1 MDGCATE
8 LSLCHAYCTR
18 VLGPTLSSSL
28 CLQLTE
34 NTTIGATGDRAT
46 SVVVE
51 GSQSAIGHVR
61 NHSLTGSI
69 VKDSMKRVKNVA
81 QIRVLVR
88 LFLSYPVDIIFAV
101 FPVRLSLA
109 CVIHVLVDRFR

>member
-1 MDGCATE
+1 M
-8 LSLCHAYCTR
+8 
-18 VLGPTLSSSL
+18 
-28 CLQLTE
+28 
-34 NTTIGATGDRAT
+34 NTAIGATGDRAT
-46 SVVVE
+46 SVVVA

-69 VKDSMKRVKNVA
+69 VKDSVKRVKNAA

-88 LFLSYPVDIIFAV
+88 LFLSYPADIIFVV

>member
-1 MDGCATE
+1 M
-8 LSLCHAYCTR
+8 
-18 VLGPTLSSSL
+18 
-28 CLQLTE
+28 E

-61 NHSLTGSI
+61 NHSLTDSI
-69 VKDSMKRVKNVA
+69 VKDSVKRVKNVA
-81 QIRVLVR
+81 HTRVLVR

>member
-28 CLQLTE
+28 CPQLTE
-34 NTTIGATGDRAT
+34 NTAIGATGDRAT

-51 GSQSAIGHVR
+51 G
-61 NHSLTGSI
+61 
-69 VKDSMKRVKNVA
+69 
-81 QIRVLVR
+81 
-88 LFLSYPVDIIFAV
+88 
-101 FPVRLSLA
+101 
-109 CVIHVLVDRFR
+109 